1 MYHPYYSF
9 TDGVAAPAAPVVA
22 TGGGIGHGGA
32 KKRLIVVD
40 VDGEEFRVP
49 ESQLQSFLDSVRET
63 VQESHVED
71 RIVKKKSKKAKVEVK
86 PVEVKVLYAPQGIE
100 ESVTL
105 QVKQSNELFN
115 RMMSAALI
123 VYLEEIEEEEALLLL
138 M

>member
-9 TDGVAAPAAPVVA
+9 TDGVAAPVAPVVA
-22 TGGGIGHGGA
+22 TGGGIGHGGY

-63 VQESHVED
+63 VQEAHVED

-86 PVEVKVLYAPQGIE
+86 PVEVKVLYAPQEIE
-100 ESVTL
+100 ESVAL
-105 QVKQSNELFN
+105 QVKQSNDLFN

-123 VYLEEIEEEEALLLL
+123 VYLAEIEEEEALLLL